1 MKLIE
6 LFIDNEVFVVNYMEK
21 NSNIKFD
28 FMYFYSNLELIDGVN
43 FFRLY
48 RIFNCFCCCK

>member
-1 MKLIE
+1 MILIE
-6 LFIDNEVFVVNYMEK
+6 LFIDNDVFVVNCMEK

-28 FMYFYSNLELIDGVN
+28 FMYFYSNLELIDGVS